1 MKPERGK
8 YILALCLAFLMV
20 FNSAVGAV
28 SAAVAIDQAGG
39 GFTAE
44 GTAGAASGD
53 GAFQKTTAFFGSI
66 FSSDYHAASGN
77 DPGRGLAEA
86 ADAGLLDPFWV
97 ALEFSPNWRRTR
109 RLQEVLGGDR

>member
-1 MKPERGK
+1 
-8 YILALCLAFLMV
+8 MV

-86 ADAGLLDPFWV
+86 ADAGLLDP
-97 ALEFSPNWRRTR
+97 LLGTLGEFFSELAEDEE
-109 RLQEVLGGDR
+109 LQEVLGLVIDDIMADEESRL